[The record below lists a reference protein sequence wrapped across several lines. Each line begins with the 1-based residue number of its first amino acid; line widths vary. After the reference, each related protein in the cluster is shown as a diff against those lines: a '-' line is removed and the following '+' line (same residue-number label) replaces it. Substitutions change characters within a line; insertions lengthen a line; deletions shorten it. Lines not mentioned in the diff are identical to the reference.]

1 MIARPNCGCFMTR
14 GDHDRRLIRIA
25 LEPFASFKVHQQP
38 LCLSDSGVMIRN
50 IETKK
55 FHEIFTEPLLGRTIG
70 MLGKIAQ
77 ANSPGTLRAETINH
91 SGHTPAVLETQALRM
106 IDMTDRS
113 ESNEAIY
120 VVVMNGE
127 EQYSIWPDDKRI
139 PDGWRAVG
147 TRGAKAECLQ
157 YIEETWTDMR
167 PLSLR
172 KRMAERTGPDR

>member
-1 MIARPNCGCFMTR
+1 MKSSRN
-14 GDHDRRLIRIA
+14 LSL
-25 LEPFASFKVHQQP
+25 LEPLECSAKLLRQ
-38 LCLSDSGVMIRN
+38 IR
-50 IETKK
+50 
-55 FHEIFTEPLLGRTIG
+55 PVR
-70 MLGKIAQ
+70 
-77 ANSPGTLRAETINH
+77 LRAETINH
-91 SGHTPAVLETQALRM
+91 SGHTPAVLETHALRM

-120 VVVMNGE
+120 VVVMNDE

>member
-1 MIARPNCGCFMTR
+1 MKSSRN
-14 GDHDRRLIRIA
+14 LSL
-25 LEPFASFKVHQQP
+25 LEPLECSAKLLRQ
-38 LCLSDSGVMIRN
+38 IR
-50 IETKK
+50 
-55 FHEIFTEPLLGRTIG
+55 PVR
-70 MLGKIAQ
+70 
-77 ANSPGTLRAETINH
+77 LRAETINH
-91 SGHTPAVLETQALRM
+91 SGHTPAVLETHALRM

-113 ESNEAIY
+113 ESDEAIY
-120 VVVMNGE
+120 VVVMNDE

-172 KRMAERTGPDR
+172 KRMAERTGTDH

>member
-1 MIARPNCGCFMTR
+1 MKSSRNVPS
-14 GDHDRRLIRIA
+14 
-25 LEPFASFKVHQQP
+25 LEPLECSAKLLRQ
-38 LCLSDSGVMIRN
+38 IR
-50 IETKK
+50 
-55 FHEIFTEPLLGRTIG
+55 
-70 MLGKIAQ
+70 
-77 ANSPGTLRAETINH
+77 PGTLRAETINH

-113 ESNEAIY
+113 ESDEAIY
-120 VVVMNGE
+120 VVVMNDE

-172 KRMAERTGPDR
+172 KRMAERTGTDH

>member
-1 MIARPNCGCFMTR
+1 MKSSRN
-14 GDHDRRLIRIA
+14 LSL
-25 LEPFASFKVHQQP
+25 LEPLECSAKLLRQ
-38 LCLSDSGVMIRN
+38 IR
-50 IETKK
+50 
-55 FHEIFTEPLLGRTIG
+55 
-70 MLGKIAQ
+70 
-77 ANSPGTLRAETINH
+77 PGTLRAETINH

-113 ESNEAIY
+113 ESDEAIY
-120 VVVMNGE
+120 VVVMNDE

-147 TRGAKAECLQ
+147 TRGSKAECLQ

-172 KRMAERTGPDR
+172 KRMAERTGTDH

>member
-1 MIARPNCGCFMTR
+1 
-14 GDHDRRLIRIA
+14 
-25 LEPFASFKVHQQP
+25 
-38 LCLSDSGVMIRN
+38 MIRN

-55 FHEIFTEPLLGRTIG
+55 FHEIFTERPLARTIG
-70 MLGKIAQ
+70 MLGKLAQ
-77 ANSPGTLRAETINH
+77 ANLPGTLRAETINH
-91 SGHTPAVLETQALRM
+91 SCPTPAVLETHALRM

-113 ESNEAIY
+113 ESDEAIH
-120 VVVMNGE
+120 VVVMNDE

-147 TRGAKAECLQ
+147 TRGSKAECLQ

-172 KRMAERTGPDR
+172 KRMAERTGPDH

>member
-1 MIARPNCGCFMTR
+1 MKSSRN
-14 GDHDRRLIRIA
+14 
-25 LEPFASFKVHQQP
+25 
-38 LCLSDSGVMIRN
+38 LSLV
-50 IETKK
+50 
-55 FHEIFTEPLLGRTIG
+55 EPLECSA
-70 MLGKIAQ
+70 KIAQ